1 MNLHT
6 KDADAVMQIEENR
19 YVVPLTSYVSATTAR
34 HRAVQVGRW
43 ICKDKYIYSSLPPMV
58 DEENL
63 KSQSIIKEGKQLGDE
78 VYVGLWQSDNKEMTV
93 KN

>member
-58 DEENL
+58 DEE
-63 KSQSIIKEGKQLGDE
+63 KGASIY
-78 VYVGLWQSDNKEMTV
+78 YVRGF
-93 KN
+93 